1 MAIAHPFSNMKG
13 EVIFPTSPQTFTY
26 VSDGDTN
33 GLFYFL
39 GRNFNT
45 ESWSNPHTAGRVTI
59 GAFNSSNS
67 ADLGQ
72 GTLAGI
78 VDRSDADE
86 NRTSNAPGSYWRV
99 LLPVGQLL
107 TVTKYSFQCRPS
119 GQGDASNIANLKF
132 QGSSDG
138 SSWTDLDT
146 RAGLTYVDSNDWKS
160 LTVTGATPFR
170 YHRILHQGN
179 VTGANDFFFLSE
191 LELYGTFTF

>member
-1 MAIAHPFSNMKG
+1 MAKPHPFSNFKG
-13 EVIFPTSPQTFTY
+13 QVIFPTSPQTLTY

-45 ESWSNPHTAGRVTI
+45 APWTNPHTATRVTI
-59 GAFNSSNS
+59 GAFDSSN
-67 ADLGQ
+67 APDLGQ

-99 LLPVGQLL
+99 QLPAGQSIA
-107 TVTKYSFQCRPS
+107 VTKYSFQCRPP
-119 GQGDASNIANLKF
+119 GNGDASNIQNLKF
-132 QGSSDG
+132 QGSADG

-146 RAGLTYVDSNDWKS
+146 RTGLTYVDSNDWKTF
-160 LTVTGATPFR
+160 TVTGAAAYR

-191 LELYGTFTF
+191 WELYGVFSF